1 MPTASSSAKPDSDTI
16 AVGMRSPAA
25 LIVGTLVIAGALLG
39 TYLQEP
45 KREPAEQASARELFL
60 EPIERNGAAR
70 LPVIDGKPRFLNVSP
85 DGRSIWVG
93 GEKSLLQSTDGG
105 ETWTERLYPELP
117 SEEELDR
124 LFPPP
129 SDFEGNRLPSAPAAP
144 APAAPSKGHSEP
156 YERVPE
162 FTPPGSKPAP
172 TPTPKGT
179 IGPAKAMNRVIP
191 IKHST
196 ARAIATSRPEVH
208 ANEVAA
214 ATGVACEEVSQGA
227 DGNCAPALPAA
238 VPTASP
244 AAAAQASPKPTDVPP
259 AAAAPAAIQSL
270 PATVGT
276 PPAITP
282 SRTAPVGPGSTV
294 QNATVPNATGPSALP
309 PAAAK
314 TVPSPGP
321 AATPFDDLKSEP
333 KSASPLEKSAERS
346 RIIRVYLS
354 ATTGGRCLLGIE
366 VQRPRLATPDGA
378 LPGKQ
383 HLLLYHSTNGSAWSP
398 IRFSTDNDDAFSFQ
412 PFLFDQTIYV
422 NCSEG
427 LYRGS
432 FPDGSWELLDFHP
445 KVPLET
451 AVDFEWRYAVMANE
465 KQGFALAYHHENS
478 KAAAFTTDDGG
489 RSWTFQDFVVYP
501 SGTLATS
508 TDGSRAWLIWD
519 QDQDE
524 SGAHRWPPKPSF
536 APMLS
541 SLSNK
546 GFGTAHPLPFKYRS
560 PDGFPKVFFLDDKN
574 GWSGPELRR
583 TTDGGATWT
592 STSFP
597 ATENVS
603 EMAFGLQGTNVGWL
617 ASEQGLFRTTDGG
630 ETWHRRSLHTDEAAQ
645 LGPHS
650 SWPAGWFYVALG
662 LGLSLVLF
670 GMRSAEIGSAE
681 GEASAKQSKG
691 WTSGKFDSSAPSP
704 GPAGHKPE
712 PGSKVCHLLA
722 DGPVE
727 DVLNDKLGF
736 RDVAVGLAQF
746 LRNPKTAPPLTVAI
760 SGRWGSGKTSIMKM
774 TETELRREQYPTVW
788 FNAWHHRQET
798 SMLAALLVQVRAKV
812 SLPWMSKEGLPF
824 RLKLVWKRFNSAT
837 FPRWKLALAIM
848 AMSLGIGYAYVNREP
863 FYSVADTTTHYVD
876 KHLLGEPG
884 PAMAHD
890 KKAEPSDWLILTLFG
905 TATFKVV
912 SFLRGAAKVFPVF
925 ALDPTKLLTQLTENP
940 KPVDLTEQLGFR
952 TQFAREFREALE
964 SLESAL
970 GQRLV
975 IFIDDLDRC
984 QPQHVIEVL
993 ETVNYMVSSGPC
1005 IVVFGIAEEEVRH
1018 YVGLHFR
1025 EVANSMAKDPN
1036 SKEGGRRLPPGVPG
1050 QLKFASRYLEKLI
1063 NVEIRVPQADLA
1075 HLHAMVAGIELS
1087 PADKAP
1093 NEKKTDR
1100 PPSRLVKLARGAKP
1114 YVNAVSL
1121 AAMIL
1126 LCLKIGSEW
1135 ESPSQAKQDLAQ
1147 STAGKRLEEKP
1158 TQGTPN
1164 SQVAANSPTATAS
1177 GTATAAT
1184 SQTNEANASRAPEAA
1199 PPPRLAAAT
1208 VKPPSR
1214 SSASRSIW
1222 PFAAFGF
1229 FGVVTLF
1236 TLRSDRVP
1244 RTKPIDDSLR
1254 FTDALK
1260 IWLPLIQTEDE
1271 SPRTVKRFTNRVRL
1285 YTLRTRPVREWIAPE
1300 SKPTRDPR
1308 TWPAWWRC
1316 EWFKSSGMKRF
1327 VLDECPHDES
1337 LLIAMAAIEEALPL
1351 VIADENAWKELTSLP
1366 MKREELLER
1375 LRNSI
1380 EQPPDEKERKLAE
1393 QANEKLLD
1401 TFVRVVRR
1409 HENRELPWPPTDDYR
1424 EIVRRLSADLDV

>member
-1 MPTASSSAKPDSDTI
+1 MPTASTSAKPDSDTI
-16 AVGMRSPAA
+16 SVGMRSPAA
-25 LIVGTLVIAGALLG
+25 LIVGTLLIAGALLG

-117 SEEELDR
+117 SEAELDR

-129 SDFEGNRLPSAPAAP
+129 PVPSPPVPAAP
-144 APAAPSKGHSEP
+144 APVAPPPKDINKTDNGKP
-156 YERVPE
+156 YPR
-162 FTPPGSKPAP
+162 PPSAEP
-172 TPTPKGT
+172 TPNGTRNPK
-179 IGPAKAMNRVIP
+179 KAMYRPTPRVD
-191 IKHST
+191 S
-196 ARAIATSRPEVH
+196 AVQA
-208 ANEVAA
+208 VAA
-214 ATGVACEEVSQGA
+214 VSSSVEAEQSDATTDAACEENSLCA
-227 DGNCAPALPAA
+227 DKAEPVKP
-238 VPTASP
+238 VPTASTF
-244 AAAAQASPKPTDVPP
+244 ATAAAQSSPKPPALPP
-259 AAAAPAAIQSL
+259 TGSTPPSPSMAVQALPAPVATTPIAAPSGPASAGPSNTVPSL
-270 PATVGT
+270 TG
-276 PPAITP
+276 
-282 SRTAPVGPGSTV
+282 
-294 QNATVPNATGPSALP
+294 PNATGSNATPSA
-309 PAAAK
+309 ARAI
-314 TVPSPGP
+314 TVPDP
-321 AATPFDDLKSEP
+321 AATPSDVFE
-333 KSASPLEKSAERS
+333 SAPELPSRPERSAERS
-346 RIIRVYLS
+346 RIIDVHFA
-354 ATTGGRCLLGIE
+354 ATTEGRCLLGIL
-366 VQRPRLATPDGA
+366 VGWAF
-378 LPGKQ
+378 PGNEQ
-383 HLLLYHSTNGSAWSP
+383 LLLYHSTNGSAWSP
-398 IRFSTDNDDAFSFQ
+398 IKFSIPDNYAYSFK
-412 PFLFDQTIYV
+412 PYLFDQTIYV
-422 NCSEG
+422 SCSEG

-432 FPDGSWELLDFHP
+432 LPDGSWELVKFQP
-445 KVPLET
+445 KVPFET
-451 AVDFEWRYAVMANE
+451 TVDFDWRYAVMTSE
-465 KQGFALAYHHENS
+465 KRGFALAFHS
-478 KAAAFTTDDGG
+478 KNFQDAAFTTDDGG
-489 RSWTFQDFVVYP
+489 KSWIFQDFVEDAITNLAP
-501 SGTLATS
+501 SV
-508 TDGSRAWLIWD
+508 DGSTAWLIWD
-519 QDQDE
+519 QDQVQG
-524 SGAHRWPPKPSF
+524 GAQIWPPRTSF
-536 APMLS
+536 APMLRS
-541 SLSNK
+541 FSNK
-546 GFGTAHPLPFKYRS
+546 GIGTARPLPFQYRD
-560 PDGFPKVFFLDDKN
+560 PDGFPSVFFLDDKN

-1025 EVANSMAKDPN
+1025 AVANSMAKDPS

-1075 HLHAMVAGIELS
+1075 HLHAMVAGIELP

-1093 NEKKTDR
+1093 NERKTDR

-1121 AAMIL
+1121 AAMVL

-1135 ESPSQAKQDLAQ
+1135 ESPSQAKQNLAQ

-1208 VKPPSR
+1208 VKTPSR